1 MIGKIFRKDKIIQLF
16 LSILVFSIIYSL
28 FDDTSF
34 MGVNLLAETIKSEV
48 LKQEVKKDITEAKI
62 IESMS
67 NNYSLYKEETD
78 IEDEVENIE
87 KEVEREYKIEN
98 VNKSIFEKYFNRLYF
113 SVITGC
119 LLGYGDVYPTS
130 LLLKSFVMIQSLLTV
145 IIIIS

>member
-16 LSILVFSIIYSL
+16 LSIFVFSIIYFL
-28 FDDTSF
+28 FNDNSF
-34 MGVNLLAETIKSEV
+34 IGVNPLAETIKTEV
-48 LKQEVKKDITEAKI
+48 LKQEVKKDINETKI

-87 KEVEREYKIEN
+87 KEVEKEYKIEN

-130 LLLKSFVMIQSLLTV
+130 LLLKLFVMIQSLLTV

>member
-16 LSILVFSIIYSL
+16 LSIFVFSIIYFL
-28 FDDTSF
+28 FDDNNF
-34 MGVNLLAETIKSEV
+34 IGVNPLAETIKTEV
-48 LKQEVKKDITEAKI
+48 LKKEVNKDIDQVKI

-87 KEVEREYKIEN
+87 KEVENEYKVEN

-130 LLLKSFVMIQSLLTV
+130 LFLKLFVMIQSLLTV